1 MTIRINRR
9 EVMGAALGAA
19 ATGGVAA
26 ATSGV
31 AAAAV
36 ASTAI
41 ASAPAGAAQTTPDPR
56 MLYRKLHLR
65 TDDGLL
71 FWWLQGPKIG
81 QVGTTL
87 TPLYTSSIGTLQRVR
102 HREDGGFDVTQL
114 ELIILCDLQTGEPLE
129 QWRNPYTNE
138 SIPIR
143 FSPVGPTVVRYRPDN
158 SRVLPTEI
166 GGTPLQATAIMH
178 PPLIVGDDVF
188 QRDESVARVF
198 TPGRAT
204 PFEVNDIAVYHGS
217 LANLVNPAV
226 TVGEATV
233 FFAEVTGW
241 QRWMNMGD
249 RPGNLTSRLTG
260 RKVRRY
266 DDLPPRWR
274 EHLAAVAPKIA
285 ADPIAALDGPAAR
298 FDR

>member
-1 MTIRINRR
+1 MMSTRINRR
-9 EVMGAALGAA
+9 EVVGGALGA
-19 ATGGVAA
+19 VAA
-26 ATSGV
+26 G
-31 AAAAV
+31 AV
-36 ASTAI
+36 S
-41 ASAPAGAAQTTPDPR
+41 SAAQASVDATPDPL

-87 TPLYTSSIGTLQRVR
+87 TPLYTSSIGTVQRVR

-114 ELIILCDLQTGEPLE
+114 ELIIICDLQTGEPLT
-129 QWRNPYTNE
+129 QWRNPYTE
-138 SIPIR
+138 EMIPIR
-143 FSPVGPTVVRYRPDN
+143 FAPVGPTVVRYRADN

-166 GGTPLQATAIMH
+166 GGTPLQATAVMH
-178 PPLIVGDDVF
+178 APVIVGDDVF

-217 LANLVNPAV
+217 LANLADPAV

-266 DDLPPRWR
+266 TDLPLRWR
-274 EHLAAVAPKIA
+274 EQLAVVAPKIA
-285 ADPIAALDGPAAR
+285 ADPIAALDGAAAR

>member
-1 MTIRINRR
+1 MTRVRLNRR
-9 EVMGAALGAA
+9 DVVGGAIGA
-19 ATGGVAA
+19 VAA
-26 ATSGV
+26 G
-31 AAAAV
+31 AV
-36 ASTAI
+36 GS
-41 ASAPAGAAQTTPDPR
+41 AAQASVDAARSASPSTSTPDPL

-87 TPLYTSSIGTLQRVR
+87 TPLYTSSIGTVQRVR

-114 ELIILCDLQTGEPLE
+114 ELIIICDLQTGEPLT
-129 QWRNPYTNE
+129 QWRNPYTDE
-138 SIPIR
+138 MIPIR
-143 FSPVGPTVVRYRPDN
+143 FSPVGPTVVRYRADN

-178 PPLIVGDDVF
+178 APVIVGDDVF

-217 LANLVNPAV
+217 LANLADPAV

-249 RPGNLTSRLTG
+249 RAGNLTSRLTG

-266 DDLPPRWR
+266 AELPSRWR
-274 EHLAAVAPKIA
+274 EQLAAVAPKIA
-285 ADPIAALDGPAAR
+285 ADPIAALDGAAAR